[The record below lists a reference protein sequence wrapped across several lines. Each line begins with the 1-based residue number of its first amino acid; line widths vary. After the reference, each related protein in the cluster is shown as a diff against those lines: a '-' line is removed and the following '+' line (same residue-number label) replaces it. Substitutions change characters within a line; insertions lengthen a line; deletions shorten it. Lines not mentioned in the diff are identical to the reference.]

1 MLFALFLVKQHELWI
16 RIRIVKKDESGIQD
30 PDPNAVYMD
39 PRNCPNADPDPKKKL
54 LQTKQGHL

>member
-1 MLFALFLVKQHELWI
+1 MLLAFFLVKQHELWI

-39 PRNCPNADPDPKKKL
+39 PRHCPSADPDPKQKIV
-54 LQTKQGHL
+54 TN

>member
-30 PDPNAVYMD
+30 PDPNAVHETV
-39 PRNCPNADPDPKKKL
+39 PTRIQILKKKV